1 LGIFYIFTYMK
12 KIILTLL
19 IIFLFLDMYP
29 QKFGIKNG
37 LSISNILTNHNSG
50 AYKNQSKLGYQ
61 ISVFTINKL
70 TEKIQIQP
78 SISFIPKGT
87 INKYPNPSFPISW
100 NGDINWEKS
109 PTILYYLD
117 GAIDIAYKLNN
128 RTQIFTG
135 PYLGFLIYAS
145 RKENIFLDDLI
156 VNTVD
161 LPVTHQNL
169 PYNRI
174 DLGINIGS
182 SITINEK
189 VYYELKYSLGLTSIS
204 GDYLGNPNKQ
214 LNVCLSLSVG
224 YILN

>member
-1 LGIFYIFTYMK
+1 M
-12 KIILTLL
+12 
-19 IIFLFLDMYP
+19 D
-29 QKFGIKNG
+29 
-37 LSISNILTNHNSG
+37 
-50 AYKNQSKLGYQ
+50 
-61 ISVFTINKL
+61 
-70 TEKIQIQP
+70 
-78 SISFIPKGT
+78 
-87 INKYPNPSFPISW
+87 
-100 NGDINWEKS
+100 EKS

-135 PYLGFLIYAS
+135 PYLGLLIYAS
-145 RKENIFLDDLI
+145 RKEHHLENLI
-156 VNTVD
+156 VNTTD
-161 LPVTHQNL
+161 LPVIYQNL
-169 PYNRI
+169 SYNRI

>member
-1 LGIFYIFTYMK
+1 MK

-37 LSISNILTNHNSG
+37 LSISNILPHYDLPGTKRNE
-50 AYKNQSKLGYQ
+50 YKLGYQ

-70 TEKIQIQP
+70 TDKIQIQP
-78 SISFIPKGT
+78 SISFIPKGK
-87 INKYPNPSFPISW
+87 ISEYPNPTYPISW

-117 GAIDIAYKLNN
+117 GAIDIAYKVKN

-135 PYLGFLIYAS
+135 PYLGFLIY
-145 RKENIFLDDLI
+145 DDDNFHDEYYNNLI
-156 VNTVD
+156 GIDQPLITDGVS
-161 LPVTHQNL
+161 
-169 PYNRI
+169 YNRV
-174 DLGINIGS
+174 DLGINIGG
-182 SITINEK
+182 SITIMEK

-214 LNVCLSLSVG
+214 LNGCLSLSVG

>member
-1 LGIFYIFTYMK
+1 
-12 KIILTLL
+12 
-19 IIFLFLDMYP
+19 MYP

-50 AYKNQSKLGYQ
+50 AYKNQSKFGYQ
-61 ISVFTINKL
+61 ISAFTINKL
-70 TEKIQIQP
+70 TEKTKIQP
-78 SISFIPKGT
+78 SISLIPKGT
-87 INKYPNPSFPISW
+87 INKYPNLTSPLGESVSY
-100 NGDINWEKS
+100 S

-135 PYLGFLIYAS
+135 PYFGFLIYAS
-145 RKENIFLDDLI
+145 KEENPFLYDLMI
-156 VNTVD
+156 STTD
-161 LPVTHQNL
+161 LPVTYQNR
-169 PYNRI
+169 PYNKI
-174 DLGINIGS
+174 DLGINIGG

-214 LNVCLSLSVG
+214 LNGCLSLSVG